1 MADTTEEQDKPHEPT
16 QKKLDDAR
24 RKGEVPHSADLTAAA
39 AYGGLVIAG
48 LSFGGGALAG
58 SAQILATLLDRAE
71 SLSAVVFA
79 GSGAPLSATLIGYT
93 AQSVALWFALP
104 AVMALIA
111 VLGQRALVFAPS
123 KLAPKLNR
131 ISLIGNAKQKFGRRG
146 LFDFSK
152 SFVKLMIYGGLLA
165 AYLWMRLPEVAASLA
180 MPPRAIVATMLR
192 LSLEFL
198 MIVLAI
204 ALALGGV
211 DLVWQRAEHVRKNR
225 MSRKE
230 LTDETKENEGDPFM
244 KQERRQRGY
253 DIATNRMLSDVPQAD
268 VVIVNPSHFAVAL
281 KWERGSPRAPVCLA
295 KGVDDV
301 ARRIREAAAEAGV
314 PIHRDPPT
322 ARALHASIDIGE
334 EILPEHY
341 RPVAAA
347 LRFAEA
353 IRRKARERGW

>member
-1 MADTTEEQDKPHEPT
+1 MTETSDEQDKPHEPT
-16 QKKLDDAR
+16 QKKLEDAR

-39 AYGGLVIAG
+39 AYGGLVLAG
-48 LSFGGGALAG
+48 LSFGGGALAA
-58 SAQILATLLDRAE
+58 SVEILATLLDQAE
-71 SLSAVVFA
+71 SLSSVVFA
-79 GSGAPLSATLIGYT
+79 GGGAALSGALIGRT
-93 AQSVALWFALP
+93 ARSAMLWFALP
-104 AVMALIA
+104 AGLALIA
-111 VLGQRALVFAPS
+111 VLAQRALVFAPT

-131 ISLIGNAKQKFGRRG
+131 ISLIGNARQKFGRRG
-146 LFDFSK
+146 LFDFAK
-152 SFVKLMIYGGLLA
+152 SFLKLLIYSGLLA
-165 AYLWMRLPEVAASLA
+165 AYLWYRLPEVAASLT
-180 MPPRAIVATMLR
+180 MPERAIATMMLR

-204 ALALGGV
+204 ALTLGGV
-211 DLVWQRAEHVRKNR
+211 DLAWQRAEHLRKNR

-230 LTDETKENEGDPFM
+230 LTDETKENEGDPHLR
-244 KQERRQRGY
+244 QERRQRGY

-281 KWERGSPRAPVCLA
+281 KWDRGSRRAPVCLA
-295 KGVDDV
+295 KGLDDV
-301 ARRIREAAAEAGV
+301 ARRIRETAAEAGV

-347 LRFAEA
+347 LRFAET
-353 IRRKARERGW
+353 IRRKARERGL